1 MRLPI
6 RILDRLVVG
15 QFLRLFLGFVLS
27 APLLFILGDVTENL
41 DQYLNQGV
49 TFWDATV
56 AYLYEYPQFFV
67 WAFPIAALLAAVF
80 TIHPMT
86 AHREIMAAK
95 AGGISFYR
103 LALPLFVLGAILFG
117 VDLALSDVAPRAM
130 RIAADLRGDQETNGA
145 WRSDFVYITD
155 SGESLSARRLTV
167 GDGQMVDVTLQDL
180 PRQPGMPVTYTQA
193 DRAQWWEGEGWIF
206 QDGYRRDIYPGDR
219 DVTVRFESAL
229 VRSVVEGPEDLLD
242 RPRDEDEMTYGELQR
257 FAARL
262 VRSGGKVGRT
272 LTKMEQRF
280 AIPAAAFVIILFGA
294 PLATSSRRGGATFG
308 IGLSLATFILYIM
321 LFRVSAGLGYA
332 GTLSPRMA
340 AWLPNAVFLA
350 AALVLLKRVRT

>member
-1 MRLPI
+1 MPI

-49 TFWDATV
+49 SFRNATV
-56 AYLYEYPQFFV
+56 AYIYEYPQFFV
-67 WAFPIAALLAAVF
+67 WALPIAALLAAVF

-103 LALPLFVLGAILFG
+103 VALPLFVLGAVLFG
-117 VDLALSDVAPRAM
+117 VDLALSDIAPRAM
-130 RIAADLRGDQETNGA
+130 RVAADLRGDQDTNAA

-167 GDGQMVDVTLQDL
+167 ADGQMTDVTLQKL
-180 PRQPGMPVTYTQA
+180 PRDPEAPVRYVQA
-193 DRAQWWEGEGWIF
+193 DRARWWEGQGWIF
-206 QDGYRRDIYPGDR
+206 EDGYSRDIYPDDR
-219 DVTVRFESAL
+219 ELTIRFESAL
-229 VRSVVEGPEDLLD
+229 VPTIVERPEDLLD
-242 RPRDEDEMTYGELQR
+242 RPRDEDEMTYGELER
-257 FAARL
+257 FAQRL
-262 VRSGGKVGRT
+262 LRSGGDVGRT

-280 AIPAAAFVIILFGA
+280 AIPAAALIIILFGA